1 MKMRG
6 NALKKGKI
14 RQNISEFL
22 SKHEETDNKSL
33 WVTL

>member
-6 NALKKGKI
+6 NTLKKGKI

-22 SKHEETDNKSL
+22 SKHEETDNKIL